1 MKDTGI
7 QLFNSDLVFKAEKIH
22 WYWVQTIKQIAKD
35 FDREDLAGI
44 EIEEVNNQKEYIVG
58 LLKPLVLELLETRI
72 EYFFAL
78 LYRIDIPEKKVKN
91 LLPLDKTEN
100 ALDDLTMLIIE
111 REFLKVLIKDYIKN
125 QKLRSDV

>member
-1 MKDTGI
+1 MKDTRI
-7 QLFNSDLVFKAEKIH
+7 QLFNADLVSKAEKIH
-22 WYWVQTIKQIAKD
+22 WYWVQMIKQIAKD
-35 FDREDLAGI
+35 FDREDLASL
-44 EIEEVNNQKEYIVG
+44 ELEEVSNQKEHIVE

-78 LYRIDIPEKKVKN
+78 LYRIDIPEKKVKE

>member
-22 WYWVQTIKQIAKD
+22 WYWEQSLKQIAKD
-35 FDREDLAGI
+35 FEREDLALLKL
-44 EIEEVNNQKEYIVG
+44 EIVENQKEYVIN
-58 LLKPLVLELLETRI
+58 LLKPLVLELLENRL

-78 LYRIDIPEKKVKN
+78 LYRIDIPETNVKE

-100 ALDDLTMLIIE
+100 ALDDLTVLIIE
-111 REFLKVLIKDYIKN
+111 REFLKVLIRDYLKN